1 VLQIN
6 FLVSSKDKI
15 GVCRYGKSGTQM
27 IVEPVTLEGTHI
39 RLESLTSEH
48 IPALCEVGLDA
59 ELWRWT
65 IAQVNTPEAMRE
77 YVEEALREQDAGKAL
92 PFATIERSTGR
103 VVGSTRFGTIEP
115 AHRRVEIGWT
125 WLGTEWQCTTI
136 NTEAKL
142 LMLRHAFETLGCIRV
157 ELKTD
162 KLNERSRK
170 AILRLGA
177 MEEGTLRH
185 HLITQAGRLRDTVYF
200 SILASEWKAI
210 EARLEEMLRD
220 RAAKGL

>member
-6 FLVSSKDKI
+6 FLVSSKDKL

-27 IVEPVTLEGTHI
+27 IVEPVTLEGAYV

-92 PFATIERSTGR
+92 PFVTIERSTGR

-125 WLGTEWQCTTI
+125 WLGAEWQRTAI

-142 LMLRHAFETLGCIRV
+142 LMLRYAFETLGCIRV